1 MTMRGRHGAVA
12 ILIALVL
19 CISAVIAISALLVSA
34 KRIAVNRETAIT
46 DTGSPVIALTDE
58 PIPSEADVFRTK
70 AAVLAIDPTS
80 EIRRGAHPRTLAT
93 YRALR
98 AYPGAPPR
106 IPHGLTPSEAL
117 RGGCTTCH
125 ERGGY
130 SHRFDAYVPVTPH
143 PEMGICLQCH
153 VGDVKLMAIPLP
165 STDPS
170 ARCRQCHAPGALRW
184 KDSSTTWKPL
194 PWPQLARASNDHA
207 PPPIPHS
214 LEFRGNCVACHAA
227 PSAVQEIRTPHSDRA
242 NCRQCHLESS
252 SNTDEFVR
260 PQAQAVARSGGTP

>member
-1 MTMRGRHGAVA
+1 MNAVRRGSVGLLVFAVLAASATVA
-12 ILIALVL
+12 IA
-19 CISAVIAISALLVSA
+19 AYTVSA
-34 KRIAVNRETAIT
+34 RRNSAIRT
-46 DTGSPVIALTDE
+46 SMSGPIPSTVIQSTDE
-58 PIPSEADVFRTK
+58 PISSEADVFRTK
-70 AAVLAIDPTS
+70 ASVLAIDPS
-80 EIRRGAHPRTLAT
+80 LEIRRGAHPRTLAT

-106 IPHGLTPSEAL
+106 IPHGLTPNEAL

-130 SHRFDAYVPVTPH
+130 SHRFDAYVPITPH

-170 ARCRQCHAPGALRW
+170 ARCRQCHAAGAMRW

-194 PWPQLARASNDHA
+194 AWPEIPRVVKNA
-207 PPPIPHS
+207 PPAIPHT
-214 LEFRGNCVACHAA
+214 LELRGNCVACHAA
-227 PSAVQEIRTPHSDRA
+227 PSAVNEIRTSHADRA
-242 NCRQCHLESS
+242 NCRQCHLEIRDDA
-252 SNTDEFVR
+252 DEFIR
-260 PQAQAVARSGGTP
+260 HSGGTQ

>member
-1 MTMRGRHGAVA
+1 MNSHGRGALRVLIAVVLAASVVTAIFAVA
-12 ILIALVL
+12 
-19 CISAVIAISALLVSA
+19 VSA
-34 KRIAVNRETAIT
+34 RRIAATRVSTSDELA
-46 DTGSPVIALTDE
+46 SPVSESTGE
-58 PIPSEADVFRTK
+58 PIPAEADVFRTK
-70 AAVLAIDPTS
+70 ASVLAIDPALET
-80 EIRRGAHPRTLAT
+80 RRGAHPRTLAT

-106 IPHGLTPSEAL
+106 IPHGLTPGEVL
-117 RGGCTTCH
+117 KGGCTTCH

-130 SHRFDAYVPVTPH
+130 SHRFDAYVPITPH

-170 ARCRQCHAPGALRW
+170 ARCRQCHAPGSLRW
-184 KDSSTTWKPL
+184 RDSSTTWKPL
-194 PWPQLARASNDHA
+194 AWPILATVTKNA

-214 LEFRGNCVACHAA
+214 LEFRGNCVSCHAA

-242 NCRQCHLESS
+242 NCRQCHLENSEAG
-252 SNTDEFVR
+252 EFVR
-260 PQAQAVARSGGTP
+260 PRGVP

>member
-1 MTMRGRHGAVA
+1 MSSLGRGALRVLIAVVLAVSAVTAIFAVVVLANRVTANRNSTPEEIPTSAVA
-12 ILIALVL
+12 LPA
-19 CISAVIAISALLVSA
+19 
-34 KRIAVNRETAIT
+34 
-46 DTGSPVIALTDE
+46 E
-58 PIPSEADVFRTK
+58 PISSEADVFRTK
-70 AAVLAIDPTS
+70 AAVLAIDPS
-80 EIRRGAHPRTLAT
+80 LEIRRGAHPRTLAT

-106 IPHGLTPSEAL
+106 IPHGLTPDEAL
-117 RGGCTTCH
+117 KGGCTTCH

-184 KDSSTTWKPL
+184 RDSSTTWKPL
-194 PWPQLARASNDHA
+194 PWPQLARGSNDHA

-227 PSAVQEIRTPHSDRA
+227 PSAVQEIRTPHADRA
-242 NCRQCHLESS
+242 NCRQCHLEIR
-252 SNTDEFVR
+252 DAGEFVR
-260 PQAQAVARSGGTP
+260 PRVRVSAGSGSTP

>member
-1 MTMRGRHGAVA
+1 MIRHGRGAFRV
-12 ILIALVL
+12 LIAVVLVV
-19 CISAVIAISALLVSA
+19 SAVTAIFAVVVSA
-34 KRIAVNRETAIT
+34 KRIAANRSSTTEELP
-46 DTGSPVIALTDE
+46 SPVTALTGE
-58 PIPSEADVFRTK
+58 PIPAEADVFRTK
-70 AAVLAIDPTS
+70 AAVLAIDPS
-80 EIRRGAHPRTLAT
+80 LEIRRGAHPRTLAT

-106 IPHGLTPSEAL
+106 IPHGLTPGEAL
-117 RGGCTTCH
+117 KGGCTTCH

-130 SHRFDAYVPVTPH
+130 SHRFDAYVPITPH

-184 KDSSTTWKPL
+184 RDSSTTWKPL
-194 PWPQLARASNDHA
+194 PWPTLASATKDHA

-227 PSAVQEIRTPHSDRA
+227 PSAVQEIRTPHSERA
-242 NCRQCHLESS
+242 NCRQCHLESRR
-252 SNTDEFVR
+252 DPGEFVR
-260 PQAQAVARSGGTP
+260 PQLRVAAGGGSP

>member
-1 MTMRGRHGAVA
+1 MNRAGRSSLKFLAAIVLGASIV
-12 ILIALVL
+12 
-19 CISAVIAISALLVSA
+19 SAAAALLVASQ
-34 KRIAVNRETAIT
+34 RIVWSREPSPARSNAEQFAA
-46 DTGSPVIALTDE
+46 TGD
-58 PIPSEADVFRTK
+58 PISSEADVFRTK
-70 AAVLAIDPTS
+70 ASVLAIDPALET
-80 EIRRGAHPRTLAT
+80 RRNAHPRTLAT

-106 IPHGLTPSEAL
+106 VPHGLTPIEVL
-117 RGGCTTCH
+117 KGGCTTCH

-165 STDPS
+165 GTDPS
-170 ARCRQCHAPGALRW
+170 TRCRQCHAQGSLRW
-184 KDSSTTWKPL
+184 RDSSTTWKPL
-194 PWPQLARASNDHA
+194 PWPALARVVKEV

-227 PSAVQEIRTPHSDRA
+227 PSAVEEIRTPHADRA
-242 NCRQCHLESS
+242 NCRQCHLES
-252 SNTDEFVR
+252 NRDAAEYVR
-260 PQAQAVARSGGTP
+260 PSARLRDSGGRP

>member
-1 MTMRGRHGAVA
+1 MRAQGVGAPVILMTMVLAGCA
-12 ILIALVL
+12 ITAFAALVASVERVQTKDVTASEAGPSL
-19 CISAVIAISALLVSA
+19 IDLSGDPIAA
-34 KRIAVNRETAIT
+34 
-46 DTGSPVIALTDE
+46 
-58 PIPSEADVFRTK
+58 EADVFRTK
-70 AAVLAIDPTS
+70 ASVLAIDPGS
-80 EIRRGAHPRTLAT
+80 DARRGAHPRTLAT

-106 IPHGLTPSEAL
+106 IPHGLTPSEVL

-165 STDPS
+165 NADPS
-170 ARCRQCHAPGALRW
+170 ARCRQCHSAGGVLW
-184 KDSSTTWKPL
+184 KDSSSTWKPL
-194 PWPQLARASNDHA
+194 PWPQLARPANDHA

-214 LEFRGNCVACHAA
+214 LEFRTNCVACHAA
-227 PSAVQEIRTPHSDRA
+227 PSAVKEIRTLHSDRA
-242 NCRQCHLESS
+242 NCRQCHVG
-252 SNTDEFVR
+252 SNPASGDFVR
-260 PQAQAVARSGGTP
+260 PREGIAVGTEGSR

>member
-1 MTMRGRHGAVA
+1 MSRVRRGSARLLVFAVLAASATVA
-12 ILIALVL
+12 ILAVVV
-19 CISAVIAISALLVSA
+19 SARRRPAISSMPG
-34 KRIAVNRETAIT
+34 AIPSGVVQST
-46 DTGSPVIALTDE
+46 SE
-58 PIPSEADVFRTK
+58 PIASEADVFRTK
-70 AAVLAIDPTS
+70 AGVLAIDPS
-80 EIRRGAHPRTLAT
+80 LEMRRGAHPRTLAT

-106 IPHGLTPSEAL
+106 IPHGLTPEEVL
-117 RGGCTTCH
+117 KGGCVTCH

-170 ARCRQCHAPGALRW
+170 ARCRQCHAAGSMRW

-194 PWPQLARASNDHA
+194 PWPQLPRVVENT
-207 PPPIPHS
+207 PPAIPHT

-227 PSAVQEIRTPHSDRA
+227 PSAVREIRTSHSNRA
-242 NCRQCHLESS
+242 NCRQCHVET
-252 SNTDEFVR
+252 NDAAGEFVR
-260 PQAQAVARSGGTP
+260 RSGGLP